1 MQVLVT
7 REYTYFLPSRKYI
20 SLSWCDNNYEEKL
33 ETMVKQNVGG
43 KTMSIMV
50 FFKYDLCPY
59 TVVSNSLMKTKPMF
73 LPF

>member
-1 MQVLVT
+1 MQLLVT
-7 REYTYFLPSRKYI
+7 REYTYFLPSREYI

-50 FFKYDLCPY
+50 FFK
-59 TVVSNSLMKTKPMF
+59 
-73 LPF
+73 